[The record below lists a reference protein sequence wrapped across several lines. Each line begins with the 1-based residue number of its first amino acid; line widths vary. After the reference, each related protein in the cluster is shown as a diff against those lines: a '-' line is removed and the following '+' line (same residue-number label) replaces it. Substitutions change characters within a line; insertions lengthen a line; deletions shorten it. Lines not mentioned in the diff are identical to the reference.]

1 MTNCETHPDIWMPEK
16 LTCPLCA
23 QEARRRA
30 YAVQKAEMDRQL
42 SWAVQGLLRP
52 AQRDMAGPVDDQP

>member
-1 MTNCETHPDIWMPEK
+1 MTCPHHPTIELHQH

-30 YAVQKAEMDRQL
+30 YARQRAEMASQL
-42 SWAVQGLLRP
+42 TWAVQGLLRP
-52 AQRDMAGPVDDQP
+52 ATRQEEDKP